1 MKRSNTRESHLDFC
15 NPEAIELQLRK
26 ITENL
31 EQLKLNPVQQERLI
45 SLTFL
50 DLIKELS
57 GSPKGSDTPT
67 PGSHKQSQ

>member
-1 MKRSNTRESHLDFC
+1 MKRSSTREPEIDGS

-26 ITENL
+26 ITGNL
-31 EQLKLNPVQQERLI
+31 EQLKLNPAQQERLI

-57 GSPKGSDTPT
+57 GSPEGSNTPT

>member
-31 EQLKLNPVQQERLI
+31 EQLKLNPAQQERLI

-50 DLIKELS
+50 DLLKELS
-57 GSPKGSDTPT
+57 SSSKESNTSTLGSQ
-67 PGSHKQSQ
+67 KQSQ

>member
-1 MKRSNTRESHLDFC
+1 MKRSSTREPHFDGS

-26 ITENL
+26 ITGNL
-31 EQLKLNPVQQERLI
+31 EQLKLNPAQQERLI

-57 GSPKGSDTPT
+57 SSSKESNTST
-67 PGSHKQSQ
+67 PGSHPQSQ

>member
-1 MKRSNTRESHLDFC
+1 MKKSNTRESPLNSC
-15 NPEAIELQLRK
+15 NPETIELQLRK

-31 EQLKLNPVQQERLI
+31 EQLKLNPAQQERLI

-57 GSPKGSDTPT
+57 GSTKGSDTPT
-67 PGSHKQSQ
+67 PESHKQSQ